1 MSIYISIIVPVY
13 NVEQYLKK
21 CLNSL
26 WQQNIPES
34 KFEVIVVND
43 GSTDGSPTI
52 AQDLLSKHKNGYYL
66 TQPNRGLSEA
76 RNAGLK
82 VARGEYVWFVDS
94 DDWISSNCFEEM
106 LRAVDGQD
114 ALAFGAV
121 SHMPTGERV
130 ISIGKACVLSGP
142 EYMCRFRDKLEAC
155 VPFFLFKRSFLLNN
169 CLSFVP
175 GLFHEDS
182 EFTPRAILR
191 ASRIVI
197 SSNAYYHRLVRPD
210 SIMRTI
216 SPKRSADILK
226 GMSNVYQFYQRQNSL
241 SCAVIRS
248 VNDFI
253 SNNLNYA
260 CKLSRQTDLEDK
272 KAFRLKLADEKWLSN
287 VLLNSSRVK
296 YKVEGLLL
304 LLFPGH
310 LPEIHRFLML
320 FNIKHWTS

>member
-52 AQDLLSKHKNGYYL
+52 AQEVLSKHKNGYYL
-66 TQPNRGLSEA
+66 TQPNLGVSEA
-76 RNAGLK
+76 RNTGLQS
-82 VARGEYVWFVDS
+82 ARGEYIWFVDS
-94 DDWISSNCFEEM
+94 DDWISSNCFEDM
-106 LRAVDGQD
+106 LRAVGGQD
-114 ALAFGAV
+114 LLAFGAV
-121 SHMPTGERV
+121 CHLPTGERV
-130 ISIGKACVLSGP
+130 ITIGEDSVLSGA

-155 VPFFLFKRSFLLNN
+155 VPFFLFKRTFLLSNS
-169 CLSFVP
+169 LSFVP
-175 GLFHEDS
+175 GLLHEDS
-182 EFTPRAILR
+182 EFMPRTLLK

-197 SSNAYYHRLVRPD
+197 SSNAYYHRLVRPG

-216 SPKRSADILK
+216 SPKRPSDILK
-226 GMSNVYQFYQRQNSL
+226 GMSNVYQFYRRQNALSSL
-241 SCAVIRS
+241 LIKSL
-248 VNDFI
+248 NDFI

-260 CKLSRQTDLEDK
+260 CKLSGQTDSEDQ

-287 VLLNSSRVK
+287 VLLNSSRLK
-296 YKVEGLLL
+296 YKVEGILL